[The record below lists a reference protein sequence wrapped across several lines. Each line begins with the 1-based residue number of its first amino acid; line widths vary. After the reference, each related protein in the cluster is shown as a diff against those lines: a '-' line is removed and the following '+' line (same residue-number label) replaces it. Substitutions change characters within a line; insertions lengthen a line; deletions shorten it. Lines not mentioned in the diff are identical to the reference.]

1 MGPLQAEDANGMDG
15 CVRERVRENWE
26 YEDIDMAVLK
36 YRLALSC
43 AKVQNENIAVLT
55 EVKALFNNLV

>member
-1 MGPLQAEDANGMDG
+1 
-15 CVRERVRENWE
+15 VRENRE
-26 YEDIDMAVLK
+26 YEDIDMALLK